1 MPAMGLLFGLL
12 AGTLAV
18 GAPLTSESPLRSL
31 QYTPRSR
38 SATVVWQKEVRAKL
52 LDLLSI
58 NDLITGKKD
67 IPFNPTEVRTWDMG
81 EYVVKDLT
89 LQSTPGRRMEIVLT
103 LPKGASGRCPA
114 VVCIGG
120 HGSQR
125 FTTYTKGQAFGE
137 LPANAKDSS
146 PVYKGFAAE
155 LARRGYVTIST
166 SVSQHKVCE
175 EGRTLMGERLW
186 DLMRCVDYLESL
198 PQVDKSRI
206 GCAGLSLGGEMVM
219 WLAAVDERLQSAVSC
234 GFLTTM
240 DHIAKHGC
248 PCWNFSGLRQLVDF
262 ADIYALIAPR
272 SLESQN
278 GQKEPPTDFTPE
290 LASRAMAEVRPVY
303 AAFDCAQ
310 KPILDI
316 HGGAHEVDLPALLS
330 FFEENLKASHATHS
344 GLPIPPS
351 PAESASNPTKPMP
364 YRIISF
370 HRGYPNEALPDQG
383 SVSKE
388 IIQRAANLGYNGVQ
402 FMFVGETV
410 KDLERFAQYDAKEKT
425 VDFCHRQGM
434 KVTMW
439 VHELS
444 SLPKPGT
451 PGYLGPVALD
461 NEKLWAYLDRRYERI
476 LGQLLPN
483 IDGLVLTVVETQIRV
498 TEPKLMTKL
507 ALLLRDKC
515 RKYGKELT
523 VRTFVWYPAELEG
536 VRACVNQLPDDV
548 IIMTKCVVQD
558 WQMRGAHDPMI
569 GHVGNHKQI
578 IEYDVAGEYFLLDA
592 VANCMPDVLKGCFDY
607 DRHHGAAGIVVRA
620 DRYHSGSE
628 VTDQPQEVNLC
639 ALGLWAS
646 GKADSVDEVWD
657 RWATQRFGPQAAPG
671 IIRALKPTSQVLT
684 ECLNIGPFTFG
695 DTRRA
700 SPPNGDADAFAG
712 NWESW
717 RWDES
722 YEPLYC
728 RALEGDP
735 QVIQETERQKAA
747 AFQAARQCLE
757 ELNRVETLL
766 APQDYEILKS
776 RLGNNQ
782 VQLEY
787 RAPMM
792 LAYLRYRRMLNAR
805 DPGERQR
812 LAKEIH
818 QHLDQIRAV
827 ANRTYASLRQ
837 IDYRG
842 RQWRVGAPDFVSSR
856 GKPAM
861 DWGVVRAWADKMEAL
876 VTSSLDTDA
885 MLDGY
890 YERLS
895 APHHLDVQTLDAWK
909 QRREVVRQQTLRD
922 IGLDPLPERLPLDP
936 RYGGSLEREDYLL
949 RRVYFQT
956 WPGVYASGWL
966 YLPKTAGKHPAILNP
981 HGHWQNGA
989 MHPVVQ
995 SLSIGLVKKG
1005 YVALAVDSV
1014 HLPVDSFLVGAS
1026 SIGVMT
1032 YNNLRAVDL
1041 LETLP
1046 QVDATRLGCTGGSG
1060 GGQQTMFMMTA
1071 DPRIKAAVPA
1081 VLVSYFRRIMNPA
1094 GFPNCRCNIV
1104 PGLLR
1109 HTDEPEIC
1117 ATFAPQPA
1125 LFLSTTGDWTKDFPK
1140 EEFPEIRSIYA
1151 LYGQPAAVDSA
1162 QWDSPHDYSQPMRER
1177 MYAFFNHYLMGKAD
1191 PAGTAEPPLSPE
1203 PLETLKALDQPPLG
1217 ARKSESIID
1226 WYKTRFSSKPAPLPD
1241 AATCEAHRKAVNLR
1255 LAAVLGDI
1263 EVHGQFASAPQSASQ
1278 DGFQGQ
1284 ELAVS
1289 SEPGIRIAAR
1299 LLGSKPSAETNLAI
1313 LIHPGGRNVVL
1324 HEYEGLVR
1332 SLQTSGVT
1340 VLLPDI
1346 RLTGTLLRK
1355 WSLDEILWGRPEA
1368 GMAVTDLHSCL
1379 DALRLPAGADTR
1391 RVVLVGFGDA
1401 SLTAVLAGVLE
1412 PRITA
1417 VIATDLGPTYG
1428 EGRSSP
1434 LIPNLLRVGDIPQLV
1449 AALAPRRAVLASVK
1463 PARFEPAR
1471 NAYHVLQADDAL
1483 ELREGLLTASDLT
1496 KTILHELAKPYHQ

>member
-1 MPAMGLLFGLL
+1 MPAMGFLFSLLL
-12 AGTLAV
+12 GTLAV
-18 GAPLTSESPLRSL
+18 GAPVPPEAALRSL
-31 QYTPRSR
+31 QYTPRPR
-38 SATVVWQKEVRAKL
+38 GETVAWQREVRAKL
-52 LDLLSI
+52 LDLLAI
-58 NDLITGKKD
+58 NDLIAGKKD

-81 EYVVKDLT
+81 DYVVKDLT
-89 LQSTPGRRMEIVLT
+89 LQSTPGRRMKVVLT
-103 LPKGASGRCPA
+103 LPKGSQDRFPA

-125 FTTYTKGQAFGE
+125 FTTYTKGEAFGE
-137 LPANAKDSS
+137 LPANSKDSS
-146 PVYKGFAAE
+146 PLYKGFAAE
-155 LARRGYVTIST
+155 LARRGYVTIAT
-166 SVSQHKVCE
+166 SVSQHQVQE
-175 EGRTLMGERLW
+175 SGRTLMGERLW

-198 PQVDKSRI
+198 PQVDASQI
-206 GCAGLSLGGEMVM
+206 GCAGLSLGGEMTM
-219 WLAAVDERLQSAVSC
+219 WLAAMDPRLQASASC
-234 GFLTTM
+234 GFLTVM
-240 DHIAKHGC
+240 DQMEQHHCK
-248 PCWNFSGLRQLVDF
+248 CWKVPGLRQLVDF
-262 ADIYALIAPR
+262 ADIFGLIAPR
-272 SLESQN
+272 SLECQN
-278 GQKEPPTDFTPE
+278 GQQEPPTDFTPE
-290 LASRAMAEVRPVY
+290 LASRAMGEIRPVY
-303 AAFDCAQ
+303 AAFDCAE

-316 HGGAHEVDLPALLS
+316 HDGAHVVDLPALLS
-330 FFEENLKASHATHS
+330 FFEQSLKGGNATNS
-344 GLPIPPS
+344 GRPLPL
-351 PAESASNPTKPMP
+351 ATDKSASNPTQPLP

-370 HRGYPNEALPDQG
+370 HRGYPNEALPGQG
-383 SVSKE
+383 SVSKK
-388 IIQRAANLGYNGVQ
+388 IIQRAADLGYNGVQ

-410 KDLERFAQYDAKEKT
+410 KDLERFAQYDAKGKT

-434 KVTMW
+434 KVTVW

-444 SLPKPGT
+444 GLPKPGT

-476 LGQLLPN
+476 LGQLLPE

-507 ALLLRDKC
+507 ALLLREKC
-515 RKYGKELT
+515 RKYGKELI

-536 VRACVNQLPDDV
+536 LKACVNQLPDDV

-558 WQMRGAHDPMI
+558 WQMRGAHDAMI
-569 GHVGNHKQI
+569 GHVGNHRQI

-592 VANCMPDVLKGCFDY
+592 VANCMPDVLKGYFDY
-607 DRHHGAAGIVVRA
+607 DRDHGAAGIVVRA

-628 VTDQPQEVNLC
+628 VTDQPQEVNLW

-646 GKADSVDEVWD
+646 GKTDSVDEVWD
-657 RWATQRFGPQAAPG
+657 RWATQRFGPRATAG

-695 DTRRA
+695 DTRA
-700 SPPNGDADAFAG
+700 ATPPNGDTDAFAG
-712 NWESW
+712 NWENW
-717 RWDES
+717 RWNKS
-722 YEPLYC
+722 YEPLYH
-728 RALEGDP
+728 RALAGDP
-735 QVIQETERQKAA
+735 QLIQETERQKTAA
-747 AFQAARQCLE
+747 LQSARQCLE
-757 ELNRVETLL
+757 ELDRVEPLF

-776 RLGNNQ
+776 RLGNNL

-792 LAYLRYRRMLNAR
+792 LAYLRYRRLLNTQ
-805 DPGERQR
+805 DLGGKQR
-812 LAKEIH
+812 LASEIR

-827 ANRTYASLRQ
+827 ANREYGSLRQ

-842 RQWRVGAPDFVSSR
+842 RQWRVGAPDFVNSR
-856 GKPAM
+856 GKPAL
-861 DWGVVRAWADKMEAL
+861 DWGAVRAWADKMEAL
-876 VTSSLDTDA
+876 VTSTLDAHA
-885 MLDGY
+885 MLDRY

-895 APHHLDVQTLDAWK
+895 APHHLAFQTLDAWK

-922 IGLDPLPERLPLDP
+922 IGLEPLPERLPLDT
-936 RYGGSLEREDYLL
+936 RYGGSLEREDYWL

-966 YLPKTAGKHPAILNP
+966 YLPKTPGKHPAILNP
-981 HGHWQNGA
+981 HGHWKNGA

-995 SLSIGLVKKG
+995 SLSMGLVKKG

-1014 HLPVDSFLVGAS
+1014 HLPLDSFLVGAS

-1060 GGQQTMFMMTA
+1060 GGQQTMYMMAA

-1094 GFPNCRCNIV
+1094 GFPNCHCNIV
-1104 PGLLR
+1104 PNLLC

-1140 EEFPEIRSIYA
+1140 EEFPEIRSIYS

-1162 QWDSPHDYSQPMRER
+1162 QWDSPHDYSQPMRQR
-1177 MYAFFNHYLMGKAD
+1177 MYAFFNHYLMGKDD
-1191 PAGTAEPPLSPE
+1191 PAAAAEPPLSPE
-1203 PLETLKALDQPPLG
+1203 PLETLQALDQPPSG
-1217 ARKSESIID
+1217 ARKPNSIID
-1226 WYKTRFSSKPAPLPD
+1226 WYKTRFSSRPTPFPD
-1241 AATCEAHRKAVNLR
+1241 AAAFEAYRKDFNLR

-1263 EVHGQFASAPQSASQ
+1263 EVHGQLASNPQPVSL
-1278 DGFQGQ
+1278 DGFRGQG
-1284 ELAVS
+1284 LTIS
-1289 SEPGIRIAAR
+1289 SEPGIRITA
-1299 LLGSKPSAETNLAI
+1299 LLGPKPSAETNLAI
-1313 LIHPGGRNVVL
+1313 LIHPGGRIAVL
-1324 HEYEGLVR
+1324 HEYGELVR
-1332 SLQTSGVT
+1332 SLQTSGVA

-1346 RLTGTLLRK
+1346 RLTGALRRK
-1355 WSLDEILWGRPEA
+1355 WSLDGILWGRPEA

-1379 DALRLPAGADTR
+1379 DALPLPAGAGTR

-1401 SLTAVLAGVLE
+1401 GLTAVLAGVLE
-1412 PRITA
+1412 PRIAA

-1428 EGRSSP
+1428 EGRNSP
-1434 LIPNLLRVGDIPQLV
+1434 LIANLLRVGDIPQLV

-1463 PARFEPAR
+1463 PARFDPAR
-1471 NAYHVLQADDAL
+1471 DAYHVLQADDAL
-1483 ELREGLLTASDLT
+1483 ELRDAPLTASDLGEM
-1496 KTILHELAKPYHQ
+1496 ILHELAEPHHQ